1 MQKKKKKIETQG
13 LAVPIINHYM
23 LMSFHTQRSVSVCVF
38 ACLNVYSRR
47 RVHNC
52 VGVCANICMYFWVWV
67 CVCVSQR
74 IEGTALL
81 LCSRDRTR
89 PSPKL
94 FMVILPA
101 RWKALPLHFLYIF
114 PINIKHYYNEMGFSY
129 SLSLFL
135 ACTHT
140 HTLCLSL
147 THTQLFLFCLSSP
160 LSRSLQFSIFVAR
173 LVV

>member
-1 MQKKKKKIETQG
+1 MQKREREKTETGG

-38 ACLNVYSRR
+38 ACLNVYTCMH
-47 RVHNC
+47 VHRC
-52 VGVCANICMYFWVWV
+52 V
-67 CVCVSQR
+67 CVCVQTYACISVCVPQR

-81 LCSRDRTR
+81 LCSRDQTR

-94 FMVILPA
+94 FMLIPPA

-114 PINIKHYYNEMGFSY
+114 PINIKHYYNEMGFSL
-129 SLSLFL
+129 SLSLSL

-140 HTLCLSL
+140 LYLFV
-147 THTQLFLFCLSSP
+147 THTQLLFFCLSSP